1 MRTMSCSQIALISG
15 SVVIETIFSVPGIG
29 SLLGNAILR
38 RDYPMIQGGLL
49 FVASA
54 LMVLNILVD
63 LTYALFDPR
72 VRYDGG
78 R

>member
-1 MRTMSCSQIALISG
+1 
-15 SVVIETIFSVPGIG
+15 
-29 SLLGNAILR
+29 
-38 RDYPMIQGGLL
+38 MIQGGLL

-54 LMVLNILVD
+54 LLLLNVLVD